1 MRSINTH
8 RHLFFV
14 AALAVFSAA
23 GCAPEN
29 GRLGFFGQDG
39 ARKSTSASLEIAVM
53 SAEGQPLP
61 NAKILI
67 GLRAG
72 VPFPGN
78 ELITGT
84 DGRVA
89 IPAAWTD
96 AQPVT
101 VDAPG
106 HVRATWLAQAPAS
119 ASLKLRRAVTPQ
131 KLELKGQTS
140 GFGNL
145 QKDGWVDVG
154 MVFPALQRSQLAGLQ
169 VTDLISPEIDTIRPG
184 FGQSIDLPSNITL
197 PKQSENYIFPITL
210 DKPIYRYFLQEP
222 RTYTMVAAHA
232 RFPFEKVVDELRG
245 GKSFYDVLNYFEF
258 QSATLTPVRVTG
270 RTQSQDLTVNKTKFS
285 SAIDITAPRFAS
297 NFAMLA
303 VSVVE
308 EQGLL
313 YPTDVKSLKPQDK
326 VRLVAPPRTP
336 GLIVGALRDSQ
347 APTSGPEADA
357 MSVVIAPNNQTSSFD
372 FIEIPKA
379 PKAVASSSSMSL
391 QTSPPKVPTASIEA
405 AVTYATLTKVDTIQA
420 GQMTIDSKLAVWD
433 VYAPGWVNRMELP
446 AISGLKGEHRWE
458 VMFGGAAKGQKVPMG
473 PGFSESVSHVAKSA
487 SKL

>member
-1 MRSINTH
+1 MRSMLTH
-8 RHLFFV
+8 RHLFIV
-14 AALAVFSAA
+14 AALAVLTAA

-29 GRLGFFGQDG
+29 GRLGFFGQNG
-39 ARKSTSASLEIAVM
+39 AQKSTSATSQIAVLN
-53 SAEGQPLP
+53 ALGQPIA

-78 ELITGT
+78 ELVTGA
-84 DGRVA
+84 DGRVDL
-89 IPAAWTD
+89 PAAWTD

-101 VDAPG
+101 IDAPG
-106 HVRATWLAQAPAS
+106 HVRATWLAQTPAS
-119 ASLKLRRAVTPQ
+119 VSLKLRRAITPQ

-154 MVFPALQRSQLAGLQ
+154 MVFPALNRGQLASLQ

-184 FGQSIDLPSNITL
+184 FGQTIELPSNITL
-197 PKQSENYIFPITL
+197 PKQSETYVFPITL
-210 DKPIYRYFLQEP
+210 DKPVYRAFLHEP

-258 QSATLTPVRVTG
+258 KSATLTPVNVTG
-270 RTQSQDLTVNKTKFS
+270 RSQSQDLTVNKTKFS
-285 SAIDITAPRFAS
+285 PALDITAPRFAS

-303 VSVVE
+303 VSVIE

-313 YPTDVKSLKPQDK
+313 YPTDVKSLSPQQK
-326 VRLVAPPRTP
+326 VRLVAPPNAP
-336 GLIVGALRDSQ
+336 GLVVGALRDSQ
-347 APTSGPEADA
+347 APTNGPEADA
-357 MSVVIAPNNQTSSFD
+357 MSVVVAPNNQTSGFD
-372 FIEIPKA
+372 FIDIPNA
-379 PKAVASSSSMSL
+379 PKAVATASSTSL
-391 QTSPPKVPTASIEA
+391 ETHPPKVPTAAIDA
-405 AVTYATLTKVDTIQA
+405 AVTYAMLTKVDTIQS
-420 GQMTIDSKLAVWD
+420 GKMQIDSKLAVWD

-446 AISGLKGEHRWE
+446 AITGLKGEHRWE
-458 VMFGGAAKGQKVPMG
+458 VMFGAAAKGQSVPMG
-473 PGFSESVSHVAKSA
+473 PGFAEAVSHVAKSA